1 MFAGYYGRRRLRALL
16 NSVTFA
22 LTLTLVIYYRRNAS
36 SINQILYKF
45 RMGRTFTSNQRYNH
59 ILLQRDS
66 LSSLDV
72 NSLSDASPS
81 QASKGILSLIE
92 FYHSST
98 IQLNSSSWNV
108 VPIIVLSNASNIE
121 MRDAIRRTWAFNQSY
136 DSGTIPTKVY
146 FLVGVDDF
154 TQKRVIAEQML
165 FGDVIQ
171 VGLPDMHSFFAY
183 KELSAM
189 LWVKLN
195 YPTSPLY
202 IKTEDNVIMNM
213 KNLNNVILP
222 ILNKFSNENLVI
234 SWFQSE
240 TSAPRGRYQKL
251 INAILPPSQIDL
263 YYAMSLF
270 YAVTSKAIDYMI
282 DALSHVDYIEHPG
295 DPFVTGILRDA
306 ARVQM
311 KDLSSSIN
319 SYTYELSDGKCRA
332 TIEKTSNLLFC
343 TVAEN
348 VRLTRSTQEYFDVWD
363 MLITKN

>member
-16 NSVTFA
+16 NSATFA
-22 LTLTLVIYYRRNAS
+22 LTLTLIIYYRRNAS

-45 RMGRTFTSNQRYNH
+45 RMGQTHIPNQRYNH
-59 ILLQRDS
+59 ILLQRNPVK
-66 LSSLDV
+66 SLDI
-72 NSLSDASPS
+72 NSLPDISPNK
-81 QASKGILSLIE
+81 APKGILSLIE
-92 FYHSST
+92 FYNSATIQFNHSS
-98 IQLNSSSWNV
+98 SNV

-121 MRDAIRRTWAFNQSY
+121 IRDAIRRTWAFNQSY
-136 DSGTIPTKVY
+136 ESDTVSTIVY
-146 FLVGVDDF
+146 FLVAVDDF

-171 VGLPDMHSFFAY
+171 VGLPEAHSFFAY

-189 LWVKLN
+189 LWVRSN

-213 KNLNNVILP
+213 KNINNVVLP
-222 ILNKFSNENLVI
+222 ILNKVSNENLVI

-240 TSAPRGRYQKL
+240 TSVPRGRYQKL
-251 INAILPPSQIDL
+251 INAVLPPLEIDL
-263 YYAMSLF
+263 YYALSLF

-311 KDLSSSIN
+311 KDLSSAVN
-319 SYTYELSDGKCRA
+319 FYKYELGDGTCRA
-332 TIEKTSNLLFC
+332 TVENTSNLLFC

-348 VRLTRSTQEYFDVWD
+348 IRLSRSTQEYFDVWD